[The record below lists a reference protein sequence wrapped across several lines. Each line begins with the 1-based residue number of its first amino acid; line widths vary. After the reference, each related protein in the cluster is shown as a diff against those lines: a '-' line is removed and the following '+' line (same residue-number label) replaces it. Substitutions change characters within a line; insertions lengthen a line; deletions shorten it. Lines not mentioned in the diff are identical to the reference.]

1 MGKHAKER
9 HAAEMQK
16 NKSDA
21 KTDAKP
27 QKKNCTNSEGV
38 GSTLSSFLPTHTVR
52 RPDILIIIGAT

>member
-27 QKKNCTNSEGV
+27 QKKN
-38 GSTLSSFLPTHTVR
+38 
-52 RPDILIIIGAT
+52 